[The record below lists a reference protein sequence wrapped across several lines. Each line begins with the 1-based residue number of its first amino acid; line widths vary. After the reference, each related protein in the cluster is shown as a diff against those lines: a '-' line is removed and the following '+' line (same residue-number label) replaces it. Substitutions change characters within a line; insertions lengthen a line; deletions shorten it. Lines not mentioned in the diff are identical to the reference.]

1 MTKRYIITKTT
12 DEMFAI
18 NWYGGSANKGDIVTF
33 SDDRLGMVVGDFN
46 HKDRT
51 SYGMCL
57 PNSGYEEYVEPATG
71 VFGTLPDEM
80 KKDLL
85 LANFKGDPIQTTT
98 LSGKWNDRSDCMKGS
113 PLSSAIYYRR
123 KPEEVIKLEHEKA
136 FLEVLMAA

>member
-1 MTKRYIITKTT
+1 MTKRYIITMTT
-12 DEMFAI
+12 DEMFAM

-33 SDDRLGMVVGDFN
+33 RDDRLGLVVGDFN
-46 HKDRT
+46 TKGRE

-57 PNSGYEEYVEPATG
+57 PSSGYEEYVETPTG

-98 LSGKWNDRSDCMKGS
+98 LSGKWNDRSESMKGA
-113 PLSSAIYYRR
+113 PLSGAIYYRR
-123 KPEEVIKLEHEKA
+123 KPEEVIQLENEKA
-136 FLEVLMAA
+136 FLEVIMGA